1 MIKGE
6 LWVRIQNMEVVNKS
20 EDSRDLEMKFKLIKM
35 SGVF

>member
-20 EDSRDLEMKFKLIKM
+20 EDSCDLEMKFKLITM